1 MSHNYNECVDH
12 LVSTMPQS
20 TTPKM
25 TQTKDDYSAPFD
37 SEAYANY
44 KALVN
49 KEKEKIDPN
58 NLTESIYKLGFRIDT
73 LLSKLISQLDTIIEE
88 EKDNKKSH
96 EKVKCALLVFHN

>member
-1 MSHNYNECVDH
+1 MNHNYNEYVDH

-20 TTPKM
+20 TGPKM

-58 NLTESIYKLGFRIDT
+58 NLTESIYKFVFVVDT
-73 LLSKLISQLDTIIEE
+73 SYQSSPRQRKLQVLLSLRPFYQYHKLD
-88 EKDNKKSH
+88 
-96 EKVKCALLVFHN
+96 FP

>member
-1 MSHNYNECVDH
+1 MNHNYNECVDH

-20 TTPKM
+20 TRPKM

-73 LLSKLISQLDTIIEE
+73 LLTKLISQLDTIIEE
-88 EKDNKKSH
+88 EKDNK
-96 EKVKCALLVFHN
+96 